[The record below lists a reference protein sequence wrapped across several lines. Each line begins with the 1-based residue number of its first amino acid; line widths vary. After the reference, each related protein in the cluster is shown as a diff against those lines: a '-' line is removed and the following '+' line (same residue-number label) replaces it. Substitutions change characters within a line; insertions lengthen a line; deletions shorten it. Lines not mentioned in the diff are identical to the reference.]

1 MRCSL
6 VPIPLN
12 NTHYSGL
19 AKLPCMQWPQKN
31 KGSTFTVL
39 CQMRQTLL
47 DERGRERTSIFCYL
61 LVLRSRRVSGLA
73 FFINIHWL
81 QEALNV
87 AKTQVENGAQILD
100 INMDEGMLNG
110 VSAMRIFVNLITSE
124 PEVAK
129 VTYTL
134 FLVIKF

>member
-1 MRCSL
+1 M
-6 VPIPLN
+6 
-12 NTHYSGL
+12 
-19 AKLPCMQWPQKN
+19 
-31 KGSTFTVL
+31 
-39 CQMRQTLL
+39 
-47 DERGRERTSIFCYL
+47 
-61 LVLRSRRVSGLA
+61 A